1 MSDTRFKKSRTITV
15 RMDDPTVIDIELDDL
30 TATIFAETGELILTY
45 GVNQL
50 VTKDATRPDR
60 RCVWRCVYS
69 ARSSPFQHR
78 GIESTPRT
86 RDCQQPPKGLGSRRW
101 TQNTKTW
108 TSTCKPPPP
117 PTVDNIQSH
126 PPEQSHEALA
136 RRLQEAEEEIRR
148 VQGLADDQQQ
158 RIETLEEE
166 RDDQQQRIKT
176 LEEESKLQDQRINRL
191 QQWIESTL
199 GVPGPTSGS

>member
-1 MSDTRFKKSRTITV
+1 MYCMSRMEKGELRRGRRRTV
-15 RMDDPTVIDIELDDL
+15 RAYPFDL
-30 TATIFAETGELILTY
+30 SVAPSL
-45 GVNQL
+45 
-50 VTKDATRPDR
+50 
-60 RCVWRCVYS
+60 
-69 ARSSPFQHR
+69 
-78 GIESTPRT
+78 
-86 RDCQQPPKGLGSRRW
+86 
-101 TQNTKTW
+101 
-108 TSTCKPPPP
+108 
-117 PTVDNIQSH
+117 QSH